1 MRRSLAG
8 MLLAVVL
15 AATVIASAADARV
28 RKGFYGVVPQTK
40 LTEADFKRMRAGN
53 IGVLRTPLPWGDIDQ
68 GPTEESPVAPHY
80 TWTKFDGAMIGAAKN
95 EVRVLPT
102 VYGLP
107 SWLAGLQGCAA
118 NCFKLGPSTIS
129 SYVGFSLFM
138 RAAVERYGPGGTFW
152 RAHPGLPYL
161 PINTW
166 QIWNEQNSSD
176 FWAPFPNVEDYKNLV
191 IAGGDAVHSVD
202 PQARVILG
210 GMLPD
215 PSQNGK
221 STVTAWSFFL
231 DLYADPRSRAA
242 FDGVAIHPY
251 GASLRSIKRTM
262 WKVRTELRADGGGS
276 DPVWITEIGWASGGE
291 PNPLNRGPKGQAQL
305 ISEVFDFFTR
315 KRKAF
320 NVVNVD
326 YYAWRDGAPNGDYCA
341 WCRKSG
347 LFPFHSLRPK
357 PAWHALTEF
366 TLGR

>member
-1 MRRSLAG
+1 M
-8 MLLAVVL
+8 
-15 AATVIASAADARV
+15 AANGVGTIRVSFSMPEIEPELGQYQFAAIDDLIRNAAARGIRVIPTIFGTTGWLNFFDGDASCGGICAPNSD
-28 RKGFYGVVPQTK
+28 QTRNYW
-40 LTEADFKRMRAGN
+40 ADFAAQ
-53 IGVLRTPLPWGDIDQ
+53 L
-68 GPTEESPVAPHY
+68 VA
-80 TWTKFDGAMIGAAKN
+80 
-95 EVRVLPT
+95 
-102 VYGLP
+102 
-107 SWLAGLQGCAA
+107 
-118 NCFKLGPSTIS
+118 
-129 SYVGFSLFM
+129 
-138 RAAVERYGPGGTFW
+138 RYGPNGSFW
-152 RAHPGLPYL
+152 APTQDCPLPPLICRRGPPPCGCTSPL
-161 PINTW
+161 PIHTW

-202 PQARVILG
+202 PHARVILG

-215 PSQNGK
+215 PSQSGK
-221 STVTAWSFFL
+221 STVTAWSFFH

-251 GASLRSIKRTM
+251 GASLRAIKRTM

-315 KRKAF
+315 KRRAF

-326 YYAWRDGAPNGDYCA
+326 YYAWRDGAPDGEYCA